1 MYGSEQKSSKVAIFC
16 TLFTFPI
23 TVTKINFTLVVP
35 LTFMINYVTVINTC
49 DNSEKNCIDV
59 HDYIEFNGKDIFI
72 VVILYVLDEI
82 IYVYFMKVSHF
93 TTVKI
98 IKFNKDCP
106 LFTDFYSIFCYFKER
121 LCTKNL
127 AIIVKH
133 FFRRNAMFNIFYV
146 LGCIYQVL
154 YCFDHN
160 TVDACKEKFSE
171 SSESCNMLD
180 ERIERVDLFF
190 DYVII
195 SGIIFIIYM
204 LIVLILLHFKKVDK
218 LFLTFLFGLTEE
230 CEMEDQIASTQPV
243 NSTETDLQLE
253 IDDSKKEFLREL
265 EATIALKKSYSF

>member
-1 MYGSEQKSSKVAIFC
+1 M
-16 TLFTFPI
+16 FPI

-49 DNSEKNCIDV
+49 DNSEKNCVDV

-98 IKFNKDCP
+98 IKYNKDCP

-146 LGCIYQVL
+146 IGCIYQL
-154 YCFDHN
+154 NTFDHN
-160 TVDACKEKFSE
+160 SFNECRNKFFKSP
-171 SSESCNMLD
+171 ESCNILK
-180 ERIERVDLFF
+180 ERLRRVDLFF
-190 DYVII
+190 NYVII
-195 SGIIFIIYM
+195 SGIVFIAYIFIV
-204 LIVLILLHFKKVDK
+204 LIVLRFKKIDK
-218 LFLTFLFGLTEE
+218 LFLTFLFGLTKE
-230 CEMEDQIASTQPV
+230 CEIEDQIADTQIADTQIAGTKIAGTKIAGTQPG
-243 NSTETDLQLE
+243 NNTETYLKLDM
-253 IDDSKKEFLREL
+253 DGSKKECLREL
-265 EATIALKKSYSF
+265 EAAIVLK

>member
-1 MYGSEQKSSKVAIFC
+1 M
-16 TLFTFPI
+16 LFTFPI

-49 DNSEKNCIDV
+49 DNSEKNCVDV

-98 IKFNKDCP
+98 IKYNKDCP

-121 LCTKNL
+121 LYTKNL

-146 LGCIYQVL
+146 IGCINQL
-154 YCFDHN
+154 YTFDHN
-160 TVDACKEKFSE
+160 SFDECRDKFSE
-171 SSESCNMLD
+171 SPESCNILK
-180 ERIERVDLFF
+180 ERLQRVDLFF
-190 DYVII
+190 NYVII
-195 SGIIFIIYM
+195 SGIVFITYIIIV
-204 LIVLILLHFKKVDK
+204 LIVLRFKKIDK
-218 LFLTFLFGLTEE
+218 LFLTFLFGLTKE
-230 CEMEDQIASTQPV
+230 CEIEDQIAGTQIAGTQPV
-243 NSTETDLQLE
+243 NKTETDLKL
-253 IDDSKKEFLREL
+253 DMDGSKKECLREL
-265 EATIALKKSYSF
+265 EAAIVLK